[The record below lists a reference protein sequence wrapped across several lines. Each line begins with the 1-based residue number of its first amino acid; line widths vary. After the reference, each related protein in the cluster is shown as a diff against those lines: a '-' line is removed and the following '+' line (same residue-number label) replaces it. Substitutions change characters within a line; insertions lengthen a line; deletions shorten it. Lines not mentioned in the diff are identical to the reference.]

1 MQKGIRDTI
10 TTISTKDLALRQR
23 RDLVKEKFNVTD
35 EQIFVEGVKH
45 FESKINGQ

>member
-35 EQIFVEGVKH
+35 EKIFVEGVKY
-45 FESKINGQ
+45 FENKAQTA